1 MNSIAAYLED
11 VPAADPQFDFDLAA
25 TALASIFRAPAS
37 GAVVLGI
44 HGPWGSGK
52 TTMLRAL
59 QRALDAELG
68 EGGSLFVEFN
78 AWKFHQRDALWRAL
92 ILQVVGQ
99 LRDVV
104 PEADQPSLNELESS
118 LYRAFSVEQKGPWQV
133 NTRALITEAVS
144 LGLSVLHLDFVAK
157 ALTGPLGWVKT
168 LFGGKSDGSGVL
180 DKDRIEA
187 FAGILERDT
196 ITRQVDQVVSIE
208 QFLDRFRS
216 LVEKV
221 SASRRRIFVFVDD
234 LDRCL
239 PEEALEVFE
248 AIKLFLDS
256 PNVGFAVALDREV
269 IRKGLKIRYASKE
282 GSEAPLIDPDEYM
295 EKTISLSFDLPRLSE
310 GDVLA
315 IVDSLEL
322 PRPLTDADRGLI
334 TTALGVN
341 PRRVKRFA
349 NTLRLNLYLAELA
362 SQAGRTVPAAL
373 QSADPGLFTAY
384 LKLLLLGYRY
394 PALLSTAQQD
404 PAVLTRLQAAA
415 NAYRGNSAA
424 EGAKETRTK
433 ALFREP
439 SVLHGLAFAE
449 EFWLVM
455 SSPPSFSD
463 DHAATRG
470 LINWFRSSSAS

>member
-1 MNSIAAYLED
+1 
-11 VPAADPQFDFDLAA
+11 
-25 TALASIFRAPAS
+25 
-37 GAVVLGI
+37 
-44 HGPWGSGK
+44 
-52 TTMLRAL
+52 
-59 QRALDAELG
+59 
-68 EGGSLFVEFN
+68 
-78 AWKFHQRDALWRAL
+78 
-92 ILQVVGQ
+92 
-99 LRDVV
+99 
-104 PEADQPSLNELESS
+104 
-118 LYRAFSVEQKGPWQV
+118 
-133 NTRALITEAVS
+133 
-144 LGLSVLHLDFVAK
+144 
-157 ALTGPLGWVKT
+157 
-168 LFGGKSDGSGVL
+168 
-180 DKDRIEA
+180 
-187 FAGILERDT
+187 
-196 ITRQVDQVVSIE
+196 
-208 QFLDRFRS
+208 
-216 LVEKV
+216 
-221 SASRRRIFVFVDD
+221 
-234 LDRCL
+234 
-239 PEEALEVFE
+239 
-248 AIKLFLDS
+248 
-256 PNVGFAVALDREV
+256 
-269 IRKGLKIRYASKE
+269 
-282 GSEAPLIDPDEYM
+282 LIDPDEYM